1 MYWLLSSDK
10 FSNPIDPLI
19 NCKLTSYCFYNHR
32 VEQSFTDV
40 RPILTLQD
48 TREQSLGSR
57 SRNPSWMTRVFLVA
71 RAILTRT
78 YTYFFCT
85 MFIRFIFLIQ
95 TTWYSLGYFAFEFH
109 DSCEHF
115 HVYNPLEYRLVV
127 LGKQMWA
134 NYKLIL
140 NLKTNRFGF
149 RFP

>member
-10 FSNPIDPLI
+10 LSNPIDPLI

-32 VEQSFTDV
+32 VEQSFTDL

-57 SRNPSWMTRVFLVA
+57 SRNPSWMTHVFLVA

-78 YTYFFCT
+78 YTCFFCT

-95 TTWYSLGYFAFEFH
+95 TTWYSLG
-109 DSCEHF
+109 HF
-115 HVYNPLEYRLVV
+115 RFWISWFMRTFPRVQSPKYQLVV

-140 NLKTNRFGF
+140 NLETNRFGF

>member
-32 VEQSFTDV
+32 VEQSFTDL

-71 RAILTRT
+71 RAILTRI
-78 YTYFFCT
+78 YTCFFCT

-95 TTWYSLGYFAFEFH
+95 TTWYSLG
-109 DSCEHF
+109 HF
-115 HVYNPLEYRLVV
+115 PFWISWFMRTFPRVQSPWVSTRG
-127 LGKQMWA
+127 LGKT
-134 NYKLIL
+134 NVSKL
-140 NLKTNRFGF
+140 
-149 RFP
+149 